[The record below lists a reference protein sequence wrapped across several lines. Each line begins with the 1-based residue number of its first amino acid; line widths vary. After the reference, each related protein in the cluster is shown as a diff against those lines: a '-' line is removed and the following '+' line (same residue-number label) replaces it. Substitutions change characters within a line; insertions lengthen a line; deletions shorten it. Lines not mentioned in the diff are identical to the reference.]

1 MKKSRVTIALSSA
14 VLTLTLFCSWWFF
27 GIFTPYNYFTAKNDI
42 SKGEIKILTFGEPA
56 LNPDLELE
64 ICQKYGFRY
73 ENLGC
78 VIYPQKRNS
87 ANCYNKVVNDYLEKR
102 NGKFWK
108 DKLKEYL
115 ENLLPK

>member
-1 MKKSRVTIALSSA
+1 MKKNRANVALTSV
-14 VLTLTLFCSWWFF
+14 VLILTLFCSWWFF

-78 VIYPQKRNS
+78 VIYPQKVNS
-87 ANCYNKVVNDYLEKR
+87 ADCYNKVVNEYLEKR

-108 DKLKEYL
+108 EKLNKDL
-115 ENLLPK
+115 EKIIGK